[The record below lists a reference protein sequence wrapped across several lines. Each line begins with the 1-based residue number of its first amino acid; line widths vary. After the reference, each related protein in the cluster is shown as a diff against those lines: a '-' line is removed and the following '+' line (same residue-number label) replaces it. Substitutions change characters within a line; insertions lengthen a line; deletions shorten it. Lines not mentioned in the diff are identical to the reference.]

1 MLSTDNRVWSI
12 GGMVLTQE
20 KTKVF
25 REKTCP
31 NVSLPTIKAAWT
43 ELTLNS
49 LSWEF
54 MRCLDH

>member
-1 MLSTDNRVWSI
+1 MKHWWDGVDR
-12 GGMVLTQE
+12 E
-20 KTKVF
+20 KTKVY

-31 NVSLPTIKAAWT
+31 TATLPTIKAIWT

-49 LSWEF
+49 LSWEC